1 MKRLTPKEEEIMH
14 ILWRLGKGYVKNIL
28 AELPS
33 PRSSYNTISTIVR
46 ILEKKG
52 FIGHRAY
59 GNTYEYFPLIE
70 KEMYTRQYMRSIV
83 RDYFGNSY
91 HELVSFFARDEKID
105 LEELEEMLTKIREQ
119 RKNG

>member
-1 MKRLTPKEEEIMH
+1 MRRLTPKEEEIMH

-33 PRSSYNTISTIVR
+33 PKPSYNTISTIVR

-70 KEMYTRQYMRSIV
+70 KEKYTRQYMRSIV

-91 HELVSFFARDEKID
+91 HELVSFFARDENID
-105 LEELEEMLTKIREQ
+105 LEDLEQMLTKIREQ